1 MRGSSAGESMTRI
14 LISAGEASGDLHAGA
29 VARAIKEMDPAAE
42 VFGMGGDCLRAAG
55 GEVLYDIKDHGVMGI
70 TEVLRKLPD
79 LWRLRGSFIRLM
91 EQRRPDVLLTIDYP
105 GFNMRLARLA
115 KERGI
120 RVLSFIAPSAWAW
133 RPSRAAGVVRSV
145 DKIASIFPFEY
156 DLYKSYGA
164 DIEFVGHPLVD
175 TVQPSLSLQEAE
187 RLAGKQPGRPLV
199 LLLPGSRLM
208 EIRRI
213 LPMLLETAKLLKQ
226 QRPEL
231 DFAMPR
237 ALTVP
242 REMLENAIGDTGL
255 EIKITEGNT
264 YDIMRVSDLA
274 LATSGT
280 VTLEAALCGLGCVIL
295 YRTSPFTFW
304 VARHVVEIPFIGL
317 PNIVAGRL
325 VEPELIQDDCTP
337 EKAAAAAGELLE
349 PARYARLQK
358 DLEEIRDR
366 LGEPGAV
373 RRVAEL
379 ALRMAR
385 PDKDKTLPPGGGERM
400 EAVIAAH
407 KPFCC

>member
-1 MRGSSAGESMTRI
+1 MTRI

-29 VARAIKEMDPAAE
+29 VTRSIKQMDPAAE

-55 GEVLYDIKDHGVMGI
+55 GEVLYDIKDYGVMGF
-70 TEVLRKLPD
+70 TEVIRKLPE

-91 EQRRPDVLLTIDYP
+91 ERRRPDVLLTIDYP
-105 GFNMRLARLA
+105 GFNMHLA
-115 KERGI
+115 KLAKKRGI
-120 RVLSFIAPSAWAW
+120 KVVSFIAPSAWAW

-156 DLYKSYGA
+156 ELYKSYGA

-175 TVQPSLSLQEAE
+175 TVQTSLPRQEAE
-187 RLAGKQPGRPLV
+187 RLAGKRQGRPLV

-208 EIRRI
+208 EIQRL
-213 LPMLLETAKLLKQ
+213 LPVLLETAKILKQ
-226 QRPEL
+226 ACPQM

-237 ALTVP
+237 AVTIP
-242 REMLENAIGDTGL
+242 REMLERAVREAGL

-264 YDIMRVSDLA
+264 YDVMSAADLA
-274 LATSGT
+274 VATSGT

-295 YRTSPFTFW
+295 YKTSPVTFW
-304 VARHVVEIPFIGL
+304 IARHVVEIPFIGL
-317 PNIVAGRL
+317 PNIVAGHS

-337 EKAAAAAGELLE
+337 EKAAAAVRELLG
-349 PARYARLQK
+349 PMRRARLRE
-358 DLEEIRDR
+358 DLREVRRR
-366 LGEPGAV
+366 LGEGGSV
-373 RRVAEL
+373 RKVAEL
-379 ALRMAR
+379 VLRMAQ
-385 PDKDKTLPPGGGERM
+385 PEKKSTLPPGSGDRA